1 MHNSWSRSSNLQHNP
16 NETARQTRSYFV
28 QPEAAPMGGNS
39 SKLLRFSWLGG
50 DLAETRGASLRFL
63 LPPLQDPLS
72 LFPSSSS
79 ARERPRS
86 RATCRPEAPT
96 ELLPFLRPR
105 LTGSASG
112 VADTSCAVLRC
123 TARPSPH
130 SALRWHTAARA
141 PGASAPAAAGLPAPA
156 RSRAAPPPAGDCPA
170 PAALSC
176 GGLSPEH
183 FSGFHTPAGQLPAQ
197 LPTGGL
203 AFPPQSPE
211 PARAGGGA
219 TGCSTGARPQP
230 AAAERHLTGPRAD
243 PRELRPSQQRG
254 ADKLSRTAPAR
265 GSEGRWGSGA
275 TTGPA
280 PPQPRR
286 CGKGGRAS
294 GQPSARYLSWAV
306 AGAVP
311 EPPHHGADR
320 HLLLQQQ
327 LQNRRHSRRRSRR
340 ARAQP
345 APGAGPACPPFP
357 RGRRRAGIPAGEA
370 GGGRAP
376 SPCQHAGHGAPAPV
390 RARLFLSCAVF
401 PSPAGLGAW
410 PSGGGTRGPGCK
422 EGQRRPPPLPA
433 APRPPARRHPRRRM
447 AEDSPKR
454 RKANFNEAETEV
466 LIEQVLKHE
475 QLLFAAGPGR
485 ASAGQKR
492 KVWEL
497 IRHKVNPVA
506 ACPRDVEDL
515 KKRWRDLKRRDRSK
529 LCRLSQG
536 CGPPAPPALG
546 LLLAPEELPPT
557 AAPPA
562 RRQRRAYGSLLPAE
576 AVPIVGGID
585 TLELPGAVVGDM
597 GFNGNPGPSH
607 QSSLE
612 QMNLK
617 EEIVV
622 KVVEPEES
630 SEDMVVVPPSQEQ
643 LPFLGTSGGGSS
655 GKVKAKTKG
664 RSQADQNKMT
674 EEDLLQIQQTQIQVI
689 QSGFDSVNHNLR
701 LLQQG
706 MQDLSNSISIMAHTL
721 VAIKNVYVKNNTG
734 PTTHATA
741 STQTTA
747 GYLSPGSPQLSPAK
761 DRGRAQVAGSSS
773 RSSSC
778 SSSSMSQ
785 EPGPSEFP
793 RPPLRSIKKEHPNGC
808 YYFCFADV

>member
-1 MHNSWSRSSNLQHNP
+1 
-16 NETARQTRSYFV
+16 
-28 QPEAAPMGGNS
+28 
-39 SKLLRFSWLGG
+39 
-50 DLAETRGASLRFL
+50 
-63 LPPLQDPLS
+63 
-72 LFPSSSS
+72 
-79 ARERPRS
+79 
-86 RATCRPEAPT
+86 
-96 ELLPFLRPR
+96 
-105 LTGSASG
+105 
-112 VADTSCAVLRC
+112 
-123 TARPSPH
+123 
-130 SALRWHTAARA
+130 
-141 PGASAPAAAGLPAPA
+141 
-156 RSRAAPPPAGDCPA
+156 
-170 PAALSC
+170 
-176 GGLSPEH
+176 
-183 FSGFHTPAGQLPAQ
+183 
-197 LPTGGL
+197 
-203 AFPPQSPE
+203 
-211 PARAGGGA
+211 
-219 TGCSTGARPQP
+219 
-230 AAAERHLTGPRAD
+230 
-243 PRELRPSQQRG
+243 
-254 ADKLSRTAPAR
+254 
-265 GSEGRWGSGA
+265 
-275 TTGPA
+275 
-280 PPQPRR
+280 
-286 CGKGGRAS
+286 
-294 GQPSARYLSWAV
+294 
-306 AGAVP
+306 
-311 EPPHHGADR
+311 
-320 HLLLQQQ
+320 
-327 LQNRRHSRRRSRR
+327 
-340 ARAQP
+340 
-345 APGAGPACPPFP
+345 
-357 RGRRRAGIPAGEA
+357 
-370 GGGRAP
+370 
-376 SPCQHAGHGAPAPV
+376 
-390 RARLFLSCAVF
+390 
-401 PSPAGLGAW
+401 
-410 PSGGGTRGPGCK
+410 
-422 EGQRRPPPLPA
+422 
-433 APRPPARRHPRRRM
+433 M

-546 LLLAPEELPPT
+546 LLLAPEELPPA

-562 RRQRRAYGSLLPAE
+562 RRQRRPYGSLLPAE

-597 GFNGNPGPSH
+597 GFNSSPGPSH

-643 LPFLGTSGGGSS
+643 LPFLGTSGGASS
-655 GKVKAKTKG
+655 GKVKAKTKD
-664 RSQADQNKMT
+664 RCQADQNEMT

-761 DRGRAQVAGSSS
+761 DRARAQVAGSSS

-793 RPPLRSIKKEHPNGC
+793 RPPLRTIKKEHPNGC

>member
-1 MHNSWSRSSNLQHNP
+1 
-16 NETARQTRSYFV
+16 
-28 QPEAAPMGGNS
+28 
-39 SKLLRFSWLGG
+39 
-50 DLAETRGASLRFL
+50 
-63 LPPLQDPLS
+63 
-72 LFPSSSS
+72 
-79 ARERPRS
+79 
-86 RATCRPEAPT
+86 
-96 ELLPFLRPR
+96 
-105 LTGSASG
+105 
-112 VADTSCAVLRC
+112 
-123 TARPSPH
+123 
-130 SALRWHTAARA
+130 
-141 PGASAPAAAGLPAPA
+141 
-156 RSRAAPPPAGDCPA
+156 
-170 PAALSC
+170 
-176 GGLSPEH
+176 
-183 FSGFHTPAGQLPAQ
+183 
-197 LPTGGL
+197 
-203 AFPPQSPE
+203 
-211 PARAGGGA
+211 
-219 TGCSTGARPQP
+219 
-230 AAAERHLTGPRAD
+230 
-243 PRELRPSQQRG
+243 
-254 ADKLSRTAPAR
+254 
-265 GSEGRWGSGA
+265 
-275 TTGPA
+275 
-280 PPQPRR
+280 
-286 CGKGGRAS
+286 
-294 GQPSARYLSWAV
+294 
-306 AGAVP
+306 
-311 EPPHHGADR
+311 
-320 HLLLQQQ
+320 
-327 LQNRRHSRRRSRR
+327 
-340 ARAQP
+340 
-345 APGAGPACPPFP
+345 
-357 RGRRRAGIPAGEA
+357 
-370 GGGRAP
+370 
-376 SPCQHAGHGAPAPV
+376 
-390 RARLFLSCAVF
+390 
-401 PSPAGLGAW
+401 
-410 PSGGGTRGPGCK
+410 
-422 EGQRRPPPLPA
+422 
-433 APRPPARRHPRRRM
+433 M

-485 ASAGQKR
+485 ASPGQKR

-536 CGPPAPPALG
+536 CGPPGPPALG
-546 LLLAPEELPPT
+546 LLLAPEELPP
-557 AAPPA
+557 APPP

-612 QMNLK
+612 KMNLK

-630 SEDMVVVPPSQEQ
+630 SEDMFVVSPSQEE
-643 LPFLGTSGGGSS
+643 LPFLGTSGGSSS
-655 GKVKAKTKG
+655 GKGKAKTKG
-664 RSQADQNKMT
+664 RSQADQNEIT

-734 PTTHATA
+734 PTTQATA

-747 GYLSPGSPQLSPAK
+747 GYLSPGSPQISPAE
-761 DRGRAQVAGSSS
+761 DRGRVQAAGSSS

-793 RPPLRSIKKEHPNGC
+793 RPPVRTIKKEHPNGC